1 MLQLLRTIKP
11 KSYMERQLRAKRTA
25 SRLQDSAQKL
35 QRKARCQQLLQ
46 LVPGTLYQCLLSA
59 DGWVSFPIISSGS
72 SELFG
77 LEAEAIEA
85 NADLLLSV
93 IHPDD
98 RAAFDHSITVSAE
111 TLQVWK
117 WEGRIVL
124 PEWQIKWIQ
133 GTSRPEKLSNGDI
146 LWNGIFVEIAGPD
159 RAIET
164 LQRQH
169 QLQRHLL
176 SSSPAVLYS
185 FKATGD
191 YAATIA
197 SDNFTAQ
204 FGYTEEEFLGNP
216 SFWIDRV
223 HPDDREHILPLSCL
237 LEKGYGIHE
246 YRFRHKSGT
255 YRWIHD
261 ELKVLWDEA
270 GNPQNIIGSWL
281 DITECKRME
290 QTLKQL
296 NEQLET
302 RIEEQTT
309 ELRQTVQQLQQEIA
323 SRQQA
328 QEVLERSQA
337 QLREKATQLEQ
348 ALHELQKTQT
358 QLVQVEKMSSLGQLV
373 AGLAHEINNPLSF
386 IYGNLIHVQD
396 YTDDLLEVLQR
407 YEAQYPQA
415 TPELEAF
422 LEEVDLPFLVEDLPH
437 VLNSM
442 KIGTDRIVELVRSLR
457 NFSRPEEAEV
467 KVVDIHEGIDSTLMI
482 LKNFLKE
489 KPERP
494 AINII
499 KTYEKLPLVECYPG
513 PLNQVFMNIIT
524 NAIDALDESA
534 IEGSF
539 PGMDDKKTDN
549 GKPIVDKSPTI
560 WIHTQVIDS
569 NRVSIQIKDN
579 GPGISPEIQQ
589 QLFDPFIT
597 TKTIGKG
604 TGLGLAISY
613 QIVVE
618 KHQGKLGCS
627 SVLGQGTEFA
637 IEIPIQQRKL
647 RHQFP

>member
-1 MLQLLRTIKP
+1 
-11 KSYMERQLRAKRTA
+11 MERQLRAKRTA
-25 SRLQDSAQKL
+25 SRLPDSAQTL
-35 QRKARCQQLLQ
+35 QGEARFQHLLQ
-46 LVPGTLYQCLLSA
+46 LVPGTLYQLLLSA
-59 DGWVSFPIISSGS
+59 DGWVSFPFISSGS
-72 SELFG
+72 GELFG

-93 IHPDD
+93 IHPDE
-98 RAAFDHSITVSAE
+98 RAAFDRSITVSAE

-117 WEGRIVL
+117 WEGRIVVA
-124 PEWQIKWIQ
+124 EWQIKWIQ

-146 LWNGIFVEIAGPD
+146 LWNGVFVEITGPD
-159 RAIET
+159 RAIEP
-164 LQRQH
+164 LQRQY

-191 YAATIA
+191 YAATLA
-197 SDNFTAQ
+197 SENFTAQ
-204 FGYTEEEFLGNP
+204 FGYAEEEFLENP
-216 SFWIDRV
+216 GFWINHV
-223 HPDDREHILPLSCL
+223 HPDDRERILPLSCL

-255 YRWIHD
+255 YRWIQD

-270 GNPQNIIGSWL
+270 GNPENIIGSWL
-281 DITECKRME
+281 DITECKQME
-290 QTLKQL
+290 QTLTQL

-302 RIEEQTT
+302 RVEEQTT

-328 QEVLERSQA
+328 QEILERSQA

-373 AGLAHEINNPLSF
+373 AGVAHEINNPLNF
-386 IYGNLIHVQD
+386 IYGNLIHVQN
-396 YTDDLLEVLQR
+396 YTGDLLEVLRR
-407 YEAQYPQA
+407 YQAKYPHT
-415 TPELEAF
+415 TPEIENF
-422 LEEVDLPFLVEDLPH
+422 IKEVDLPFLVEDLPH
-437 VLNSM
+437 ILNSM
-442 KIGTDRIVELVRSLR
+442 KVGGDRIVELVRSLR

-482 LKNFLKE
+482 LNNFLRE

-499 KTYEKLPLVECYPG
+499 KAYEKLPLVECYPG

-524 NAIDALDESA
+524 NAIDALDELA
-534 IEGSF
+534 IEGRF
-539 PGMDDKKTDN
+539 PEMDDETTDN
-549 GKPIVDKSPTI
+549 EQLITDKSPTI
-560 WIHTQVIDS
+560 FIRTQTIDS
-569 NRVSIQIKDN
+569 NRISIQIRDN
-579 GPGISPEIQQ
+579 GPGIPTEIQQ
-589 QLFDPFIT
+589 QLFDPFFT
-597 TKTIGKG
+597 TKTMGKG

-613 QIVVE
+613 QIIVE
-618 KHQGKLGCS
+618 KHQGKLRYI
-627 SVLGQGTEFA
+627 SVPGHGTEFT

-647 RHQFP
+647 RSKAR

>member
-1 MLQLLRTIKP
+1 
-11 KSYMERQLRAKRTA
+11 MERQLRAKRTA
-25 SRLQDSAQKL
+25 STGQDSAQTL
-35 QRKARCQQLLQ
+35 QWEARFLHLLQ
-46 LVPGTLYQCLLSA
+46 LLPGTLYQLLLSA
-59 DGWVSFPIISSGS
+59 DGWVSFPFISSGAC
-72 SELFG
+72 ELFG

-117 WEGRIVL
+117 WEGRIVR

-146 LWNGIFVEIAGPD
+146 LWNGIFIEITDPYQ
-159 RAIET
+159 AIET
-164 LQRQH
+164 LHRQH

-191 YAATIA
+191 YAATVV
-197 SDNFTAQ
+197 SENFTAQ
-204 FGYTEEEFLGNP
+204 FGYSEEEFLENP
-216 SFWIDRV
+216 SFWINHV

-255 YRWIHD
+255 YRWIQD

-290 QTLKQL
+290 QTFTQL

-302 RIEEQTT
+302 RVEEQTT

-323 SRQQA
+323 ERKQA
-328 QEVLERSQA
+328 QEILERSQA
-337 QLREKATQLEQ
+337 QLQEKATQLEQ
-348 ALHELQKTQT
+348 ALHALQKTQT

-373 AGLAHEINNPLSF
+373 AGVAHEINNPLNF

-396 YTDDLLEVLQR
+396 YTGDLLEVLRR
-407 YEAQYPQA
+407 YQAQYPQS
-415 TPELEAF
+415 TLELEAF
-422 LEEVDLPFLVEDLPH
+422 LAEVDLPFLVEDLPH
-437 VLNSM
+437 LLHSM
-442 KIGTDRIVELVRSLR
+442 KVGTDRIVELVRSLR

-467 KVVDIHEGIDSTLMI
+467 KVFDIHEGIDSTLMI
-482 LKNFLKE
+482 LNNFLKE

-499 KTYEKLPLVECYPG
+499 KTYDRLPLVECYPG

-524 NAIDALDESA
+524 NAIDALDESVIQEQFPA
-534 IEGSF
+534 IDGNEQLRRNQ
-539 PGMDDKKTDN
+539 T
-549 GKPIVDKSPTI
+549 PTI
-560 WIHTQVIDS
+560 WIDTQAIDS
-569 NRVSIQIKDN
+569 NRISIQIKDN
-579 GPGISPEIQQ
+579 GPGISPEVQK
-589 QLFDPFIT
+589 QLFDPFFT
-597 TKTIGKG
+597 TKTMGKG

-618 KHQGKLGCS
+618 KHQGKLRCS
-627 SVLGQGTEFA
+627 SLPGQGTEFT
-637 IEIPIQQRKL
+637 IEIPIQQGKL
-647 RHQFP
+647 RDKCR